1 MKTLLLL
8 AALVSTSAHAL
19 PIPPTGNKLF
29 DLMKCNSAK
38 NGTIWASFGH
48 AILAGEDKVRFF
60 PTEIVLF
67 GKDIST
73 RLLFPNY
80 KEALK
85 QDVDV
90 GLGRM
95 HMGFV
100 ATSGD
105 RVQKNLLQIMQ
116 YDKRIANSYIGN
128 WTVTEEGKPEIYDQ
142 VFCTLN

>member
-8 AALVSTSAHAL
+8 AALVSSSAQAM
-19 PIPPTGNKLF
+19 PMPPNGNKLF
-29 DLMKCNSAK
+29 DLMKCTSPK

-48 AILAGEDKVRFF
+48 AILSGEDKVRFF

-67 GKDIST
+67 GKDISA
-73 RLLFPNY
+73 RLLFPNF

-85 QDVDV
+85 EDVDV
-90 GLGRM
+90 GVGRM

-100 ATSGD
+100 AVAGD

-116 YDKRIANSYIGN
+116 YDKRIMNSYIGN